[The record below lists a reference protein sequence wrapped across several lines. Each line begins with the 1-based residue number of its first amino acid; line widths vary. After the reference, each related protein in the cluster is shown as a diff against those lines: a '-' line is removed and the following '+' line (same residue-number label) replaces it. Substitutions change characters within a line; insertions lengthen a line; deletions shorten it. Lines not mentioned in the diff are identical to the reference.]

1 MSKPIAQRS
10 VLYVEDDSALRYAFA
25 RRLREIGVRVQEASD
40 SAEAITYLHDHS
52 YDVAVIDMILPER
65 TRSEHVL
72 SYLAQMPKES
82 RPLIILVTGYPQEL
96 VGTQN
101 IDVVSLVAFK
111 PVDADSLHSY
121 VMTALAER
129 AR

>member
-1 MSKPIAQRS
+1 M
-10 VLYVEDDSALRYAFA
+10 LYVEDDSTLRYAFA
-25 RRLREIGVRVQEASD
+25 RRLRDIGVDVQEASE
-40 SAEAITYLHDHS
+40 SAEAIGFLRERT
-52 YDVAVIDMILPER
+52 YDVAVIDMILSER
-65 TRSEHVL
+65 TESEHVL
-72 SYLAQMPKES
+72 SYLARMPKDD
-82 RPLIILVTGYPQEL
+82 RPLVILVTGYPQEL

-101 IDVVSLVAFK
+101 LDVVNLVAFK